1 MAVDRLLEE
10 IGKLSARERAEL
22 FRKLGV
28 EPREGKPGKG
38 KKRKAGGFDP
48 IGFGMWEH
56 RPEFND
62 AAAWVDKLR
71 REEWDR

>member
-10 IGKLSARERAEL
+10 IGRLSGRERAEL

-28 EPREGKPGKG
+28 EPPEHEPGDNKRKG
-38 KKRKAGGFDP
+38 KGFDP

-56 RPEFND
+56 RPEFAD
-62 AAAWVDKLR
+62 PAAWVDKFR
-71 REEWDR
+71 RQEWDR